1 MLFRSMKFRQKLLL
15 VSIIPLLIISI
26 LIGTLSF
33 NRAREA
39 AQDSAKNNL
48 SDAVNRVDIS
58 LTLRT
63 RQIGKAM
70 ETLAEILALQPDSM
84 ETLCC
89 SLLEPFQEV
98 RSVTIFQGEEMLYT
112 TARGKTAEST
122 EEMYFQADM
131 FPGKTLWNSCSEE
144 NTVLVYRGLW
154 DAEGNLSG
162 LLVLELDAK
171 AFGSAVLQKQ
181 DIVKSQITLLLDENR
196 ELVYYDGFLPKG
208 IVEGALEEY
217 RAGRR
222 RFDFEVGETR
232 YYCSTQY
239 NGIVGWISM
248 TAAAEEMLF
257 PGAQSLSHYIALLVA
272 GCLGIASLLLIIL
285 SQLITKPLAR
295 LNNGMKQV
303 IGSNFEIHLDNAGT
317 DEIGELT
324 ESFNYMVDQ
333 VHTLINRVYREQLA
347 QKTAEME
354 ALQAQINPHF
364 LYNSLDSINWM
375 LIDRGETDISRV
387 VVALGKLM
395 QYSMNTQ
402 NARVPLR
409 EEYRN
414 AKDYL
419 LIQKNR
425 LEEQLDY
432 RLELEEG
439 LEEFIVPKLILQPLI
454 ENAIK
459 HGVLES
465 LHCCTVT
472 VRAFRRENWICI
484 MVMDDGAGMS
494 AERLE
499 SYRELLRDCPAGGN
513 HIGIRNVAR
522 RLQLHFSD
530 RCEFSVESAPGK
542 GTTLFL
548 MLPIITEE

>member
-1 MLFRSMKFRQKLLL
+1 MLFRSMKFWQKLLL
-15 VSIIPLLIISI
+15 VSIFPLLVSSI

-33 NRAREA
+33 NRARAA
-39 AQDSAKNNL
+39 AQASAKNNL

-63 RQIGKAM
+63 RQLGKVM
-70 ETLAEILALQPDSM
+70 ETLEEILILQPDSIAS
-84 ETLCC
+84 LCE

-98 RSVTIFQGEEMLYT
+98 RSVTILEGEETVYSTGENPVSGAAAELYAQ
-112 TARGKTAEST
+112 TAI
-122 EEMYFQADM
+122 
-131 FPGKTLWNSCSEE
+131 FPDKTLWHSRNAES
-144 NTVLVYRGLW
+144 TVLVYRGIRD
-154 DAEGNLSG
+154 DAGDTIG
-162 LLVLELDAK
+162 LLVLGLDAK
-171 AFGSAVLQKQ
+171 SFGSAVLQKQ
-181 DIVKSQITLLLDENR
+181 EIVQSQITILVDENR
-196 ELVYYDGFLPKG
+196 ELVYYAGFLPDG

-222 RFDFEVGETR
+222 RFDFEVGDTR

-239 NGIVGWISM
+239 NGIVGWISL
-248 TAAAEEMLF
+248 TVAAEEMLF
-257 PGAQSLSHYIALLVA
+257 PGAESLSRYIALLVM
-272 GCLGIASLLLIIL
+272 GCVILASLLLIIL
-285 SQLITKPLAR
+285 SRLITKPLAR
-295 LNNGMKQV
+295 LNDGMKHV
-303 IGSNFEIHLDNAGT
+303 IGSNFEIHLDNDST

-414 AKDYL
+414 ARDYL

-472 VRAFRRENWICI
+472 VRAFRRENWICV
-484 MVMDDGAGMS
+484 MVMDDGAGMGE
-494 AERLE
+494 ERLE
-499 SYRELLRDCPAGGN
+499 AYRELLRDCPAGGN